1 MKTECDLLIMEIRS
15 LLYSIRHHEVDM
27 DFTVFFTVLSG
38 VSIFVIGQLIVKL
51 VLDPVHD
58 LKKIIGQISHT
69 LIERANIIA
78 NPGVPTREVMDETS
92 NLLRKL
98 SSQLHAHL
106 YLIPTYDVTCRI
118 FRLPSKEMLLAAST
132 HLVGLSN
139 SVYSADHNV
148 YKTNARRVEAIC
160 DSLGIYIAEESRYP
174 KEIK

>member
-78 NPGVPTREVMDETS
+78 NP
-92 NLLRKL
+92 
-98 SSQLHAHL
+98 A
-106 YLIPTYDVTCRI
+106 
-118 FRLPSKEMLLAAST
+118 
-132 HLVGLSN
+132 
-139 SVYSADHNV
+139 
-148 YKTNARRVEAIC
+148 
-160 DSLGIYIAEESRYP
+160 YP
-174 KEIK
+174 PEK